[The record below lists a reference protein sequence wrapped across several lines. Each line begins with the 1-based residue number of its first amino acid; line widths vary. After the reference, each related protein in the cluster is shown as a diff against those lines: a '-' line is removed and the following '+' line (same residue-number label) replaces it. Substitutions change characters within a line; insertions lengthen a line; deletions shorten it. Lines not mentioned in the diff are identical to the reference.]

1 MVEHKKFLKRCFKLA
16 EKGKG
21 LVSPN
26 PLVGAVI
33 AKGERI
39 IAEGYH
45 KGFGL
50 PHAEI
55 EALNKAKDKAK
66 GATLYVNL
74 EPCCHWG
81 KTPPCTESIIK
92 SGIKEVIACIIDPN
106 PLVNGNGFKILEE
119 NGIKV
124 RYGYLEEEA
133 EEFNRFYITNIKEKR
148 PYIILKWA
156 QTLDGKIATYIGSS
170 KWITGE
176 ETRNY
181 LKKKRFEVD
190 GIMVGLNTILK
201 DNPFLDY
208 IADQFQT
215 KKDILDK
222 KRYYKIILDPEGKTP
237 LESNIWENEKSKV
250 LIVFDEKISNEKI
263 EEYKKKPNFDYIKLP
278 TENRKFEIKKLL
290 EKLLIEKNIGI
301 IMVEGGKFT
310 LTQFFENK
318 LFDEIWAFVGNKILG
333 GENSLSVFGGKD
345 KEKIEEAIEIE
356 KINIEKIGDDILI
369 KGRIKNDVYRNH

>member
-1 MVEHKKFLKRCFKLA
+1 MVDHKKFLKKCFKLA

-45 KGFGL
+45 KCFGL
-50 PHAEI
+50 AHAEI

-106 PLVNGNGFKILEE
+106 PFVNGNGFKILEE
-119 NGIKV
+119 NGIRV
-124 RYGYLEEEA
+124 RYGYLEQEA
-133 EEFNRFYITNIKEKR
+133 EEFNRFYITNITEKR

-156 QTLDGKIATYIGSS
+156 QTLDGKIATYTGLS

-190 GIMVGLNTILK
+190 GIIVGVNTVLK

-208 IADQFQT
+208 ILDQFQA

-237 LESNIWENEKSKV
+237 IEGNIWRNQRAKV
-250 LIVFDEKISNEKI
+250 LIVFDEKIPDEKI
-263 EEYKKKPNFDYIKLP
+263 EKYQTKPNFEYVKLP
-278 TENRKFEIKKLL
+278 TQNNKFEIKKLL

-301 IMVEGGKFT
+301 VIVEGGKFT
-310 LTQFFENK
+310 LTQFFENEI
-318 LFDEIWAFVGNKILG
+318 FDEIWVFVGNKILG
-333 GENSLSVFGGKD
+333 GENSLSVFGGRD

-356 KINIEKIGDDILI
+356 KINIEKISDDILI
-369 KGRIKNDVYRNH
+369 KGRIKKNVYRNY

>member
-1 MVEHKKFLKRCFKLA
+1 MVDHKKFLKRCFKLA

-26 PLVGAVI
+26 PLVGAII

-50 PHAEI
+50 AHAEI
-55 EALNKAKDKAK
+55 EALNRAKDKAK

-133 EEFNRFYITNIKEKR
+133 EEFNRYYITNITKAR

-156 QTLDGKIATYIGSS
+156 QTIDGKIATYNGLS
-170 KWITGE
+170 KWITRE
-176 ETRNY
+176 KTREY

-190 GIMVGLNTILK
+190 GILVGVNTILK

-208 IADQFQT
+208 IANKFQA
-215 KKDILDK
+215 KREILDR

-237 LESNIWENEKSKV
+237 IESNIWKNEKSKV
-250 LIVFDEKISNEKI
+250 LIVFDERIDESKI
-263 EEYKKKPNFDYIKLP
+263 EKYSIKTNFDYIKIP
-278 TENRKFEIKKLL
+278 RENGKFEIEKLL
-290 EKLLIEKNIGI
+290 EKLLVEKNIGI

-310 LTQFFENK
+310 LTQFFEK
-318 LFDEIWAFVGNKILG
+318 EIFDEIWAFIGKKILG
-333 GENSLSVFGGKD
+333 GENSISVFGGKD
-345 KEKIEEAIEIE
+345 RENIEQAIELEKIEVEQIE
-356 KINIEKIGDDILI
+356 DDILL
-369 KGRIKNDVYRNH
+369 KGRIFR

>member
-1 MVEHKKFLKRCFKLA
+1 MIEHKKFLKKCFQLA

-33 AKGERI
+33 AKGSRI

-50 PHAEI
+50 LHAEI

-66 GATLYVNL
+66 GVTLYVNL

-81 KTPPCTESIIK
+81 KTPPCTDAIIK
-92 SGIKEVIACIIDPN
+92 SGIKEVIACMIDPN

-124 RYGYLEEEA
+124 RYGFLEEEA
-133 EEFNRFYITNIKEKR
+133 REFNRFYITNITKKR
-148 PYIILKWA
+148 PYVILKWA
-156 QTLDGKIATYIGSS
+156 QTIDGKIATYNGSS

-176 ETRNY
+176 KTREY

-190 GIMVGLNTILK
+190 GILIGINTILK
-201 DNPFLDY
+201 DNPSLDY
-208 IADQFQT
+208 IAPEFQT
-215 KKDILDK
+215 KKEIIDR
-222 KRYYKIILDPEGKTP
+222 KRYFKIILDPEGKIP
-237 LESNIWENEKSKV
+237 FDAKIWENEKSKV
-250 LIVFDEKISNEKI
+250 LIVFDEKIEDEKI
-263 EEYKKKPNFDYIKLP
+263 EKFKIKTNFDYIKIP
-278 TENRKFEIKKLL
+278 FENGKFDINKLL

-301 IMVEGGKFT
+301 LLVEGGKYT
-310 LTQFFENK
+310 LTSFFENRI
-318 LFDEIWAFVGNKILG
+318 FDEIWAFIGNKILG
-333 GENSLSVFGGKD
+333 GENSLSIIGGKD
-345 KEKIEEAIEIE
+345 KENINEAVELEKIEIE
-356 KINIEKIGDDILI
+356 RIEDDILI
-369 KGRIKNDVYRNH
+369 KGRICLQE